1 MGNHMCACFGA
12 QDRAAREARSRLLHE
27 LSSCAIEDVALMNA
41 SREGLTEEVRQQM
54 DKGANVNAQDTVC
67 GA

>member
-1 MGNHMCACFGA
+1 MCACFGA